1 MTDLSAIAALESRLS
16 VLMARNAELER
27 ENAALNEQVEVLRNA
42 PTEPAPPL
50 DCDCD
55 LPSAPGRV
63 R

>member
-1 MTDLSAIAALESRLS
+1 MTDLSAIAALESRVS

-27 ENAALNEQVEVLRNA
+27 KYDALLEQIDALRNS
-42 PTEPAPPL
+42 PTTPAPPL

-55 LPSAPGRV
+55 LPSAPARA